1 MKHGDP
7 GTGRKILLI
16 LAGAAVYALAFN
28 AFFVPNAVA
37 FGGLTGIAQM
47 IHALVPALPVGL
59 MVLVFNIPLFFLAWR
74 YWGRQMLAL
83 SLGAMVCSSF
93 LLDLFGRLYTFPP
106 MEDTLL
112 ACLAGGVALGAGLG
126 LIFLQGATTGG
137 TEIVARLLQRKL
149 AWLPVGKL
157 LLFTD
162 LAVIAAVALAFR
174 RLDTALYGV
183 VALTVSTGVMDR
195 ILYGLDTAKVAYIIS
210 GRPEEIRRY
219 VVDTLNRSVTLLHGE
234 GGYTGA
240 ERQVLLCVFKERQI
254 VPLKAAVRQI
264 DPHAFMIVTSA
275 QEVLGEGFHSYEQN

>member
-59 MVLVFNIPLFFLAWR
+59 MVLVFNIPLFF
-74 YWGRQMLAL
+74 
-83 SLGAMVCSSF
+83 
-93 LLDLFGRLYTFPP
+93 
-106 MEDTLL
+106 L